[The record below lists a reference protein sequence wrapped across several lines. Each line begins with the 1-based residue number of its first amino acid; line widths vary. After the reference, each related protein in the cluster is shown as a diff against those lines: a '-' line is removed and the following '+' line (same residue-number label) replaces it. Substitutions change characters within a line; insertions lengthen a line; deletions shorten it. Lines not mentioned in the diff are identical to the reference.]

1 MKKNTWL
8 YISLIFICVALTAC
22 REKNAPSEPDVS
34 VASLSSTEAAPSET
48 AMNEAD
54 SSFPEMSSGIVETE
68 IDTTSDLSNDSPHL
82 VWAVGLSPYI
92 DAKARAEII
101 SFLHK
106 NGIDCEIDF
115 VDVEGGE
122 TYRTWYEQQKQN
134 GTPPDIMAV
143 APWQYGIYDAV
154 DFITAEVLPLDDY
167 LKTETGKRL
176 QDSYCDIEWK
186 QVTIDGKIYTV
197 PKRMRQRS
205 YDQYIYVNDRDKN
218 AFEESFDGSYES
230 LRQICEGS
238 TSEHPIIGSDSLGS
252 ARLCP
257 FLGFICRNSLFYD
270 TASKTFDDLCGEDRL
285 KDLLLDV
292 HSDMM
297 TGRFVS
303 WASSDI
309 LADDVFA
316 YITDKQLNG
325 SAAGYTRYVL
335 SPYVFT
341 INSGAFGVCA
351 FSSKQELALQVLG
364 ACFSDPEIASLIG
377 YGEVSVEEWDK
388 ETEMIKTYT
397 PDKLTGFMPE
407 LSKEDIEKLYRVYQ
421 MNDKTIGKMI
431 TFRDS
436 ISGIGIVN
444 PIFPDIL
451 ESYSAD
457 LEDNSE
463 IYDKINQQLE
473 EWTKDHDY

>member
-1 MKKNTWL
+1 MKKITWFC
-8 YISLIFICVALTAC
+8 ISLMLICLMLTAC
-22 REKNAPSEPDVS
+22 RENSAPSESDVS
-34 VASLSSTEAAPSET
+34 VASLSSTEAVPSGSEIS
-48 AMNEAD
+48 EVD
-54 SSFPEMSSGIVETE
+54 SSLSEISSGKAETE
-68 IDTTSDLSNDSPHL
+68 KDTTSNLTSDTPHL

-238 TSEHPIIGSDSLGS
+238 TAERPIIGSDSLGS

-341 INSGAFGVCA
+341 IDSGAFGVCA

-397 PDKLTGFMPE
+397 PDILTGFLPE
-407 LSKEDIEKLYRVYQ
+407 LSKEEIEKLNRKYLKDVE
-421 MNDKTIGKMI
+421 TSGKMI
-431 TFRDS
+431 TSKDP
-436 ISGIGIVN
+436 ISGIGFVN
-444 PIFPDIL
+444 PNFP
-451 ESYSAD
+451 EVWENYSAD
-457 LEDNSE
+457 MEDISE
-463 IYDKINQQLE
+463 IYDKINQQLK
-473 EWTKDHDY
+473 EWTKNHDY

>member
-1 MKKNTWL
+1 MKKITWF
-8 YISLIFICVALTAC
+8 YISLMLICAVLTAC
-22 REKNAPSEPDVS
+22 REKSEPSEPDDS

-54 SSFPEMSSGIVETE
+54 SSLPEMSSGIVETE
-68 IDTTSDLSNDSPHL
+68 KDTTSDLSNDSPHL

-92 DAKARAEII
+92 TPEAREEII

-106 NGIDCEIDF
+106 KGIDCEIDF
-115 VDVEGGE
+115 VDVVGGE
-122 TYRTWYEQQKQN
+122 TYREWYEKQKQN
-134 GTPPDIMAV
+134 NRVPDILAV
-143 APWQYGIYDAV
+143 APMERGIYGSAE
-154 DFITAEVLPLDDY
+154 FIRSELLPLNDFLD
-167 LKTETGKRL
+167 TEEGRNL
-176 QDSYCDIEWK
+176 FGSYCDIEWK
-186 QVTIDGKIYTV
+186 QVTIDGKIYTI
-197 PKRMRQRS
+197 PKRMRERV
-205 YDQYIYVNDRDKN
+205 YDLYIYVNDRDKN
-218 AFEESFDGSYES
+218 TFEESFDGSYES

-238 TSEHPIIGSDSLGS
+238 TAERPIIGSDSLGS
-252 ARLCP
+252 ACLCP

-270 TASKTFDDLCGEDRL
+270 TASKTFDDLCGDDRL

-325 SAAGYTRYVL
+325 SAAGYTQYVL

-364 ACFSDPEIASLIG
+364 ACFSAPEIASLIG

-431 TFRDS
+431 TSRDS

-444 PIFPDIL
+444 PNFPDIL

-463 IYDKINQQLE
+463 IYDKINRQLE
-473 EWTKDHDY
+473 EWTEKQKD